1 MPERHSH
8 LQRRIEL
15 DQGILFIGILA
26 ALDQQVLCRNV
37 IIAVLDYLISIQEG
51 DLSFRVVK
59 ID

>member
-1 MPERHSH
+1 MPERHAH

-26 ALDQQVLCRNV
+26 ALHQQVLGRNV

>member
-51 DLSFRVVK
+51 DLRFRVVK